1 MKFIAET
8 KKENTLVQK
17 LAKEH
22 KATAVRR
29 EDAYAVTMWS
39 VTDVQEKH
47 KLNDEKAEAFLEDYE
62 KRLTESSISGG
73 WDFIEYAD
81 VSDYKDKTNEE
92 NEE

>member
-8 KKENTLVQK
+8 AEEDALVQK

-22 KATAVRR
+22 KATAIRR
-29 EDAYAVTMWS
+29 ENAYAVTMWS
-39 VTDVQEKH
+39 VADVQEKH
-47 KLNDEKAEAFLEDYE
+47 NLSDEKAEAFLEDYE
-62 KRLTESSISGG
+62 KRLTESSVSGG

-81 VSDYKDKTNEE
+81 VSDYTDDPDKE